1 MYNHTLH
8 HTAAEID
15 VGFSRI
21 RKMLRIVVC
30 VVLLANSYVAGNSHG
45 EDTKIISTRIGSF
58 KGSVRRLDVFG
69 ESKLVERYLGIPF
82 AETAKRFQKPILKS
96 PMTSGVYDATYFRPL
111 CPQLNMQLG
120 GIRNPNLEVYAST
133 EDCLFINIVKP
144 AVSSGDKGIP
154 VMVWIH
160 GGGFNFG
167 SPHAFSGDMLSA
179 YGDIIVITVAYRLNV
194 FGFLSTGDEILPGNL
209 GLWDQHIALKW
220 IHEYISD
227 FGGDPDNVA
236 LIGCSAGS
244 ASVVYQS
251 MFPENKGFFQRAI
264 GMSGSI
270 TPIWTFQPNPLI
282 NFMTFGKQIG
292 CNVKVSK
299 DQILQCIQSQPTDVI
314 VDILNKPENKYIEF
328 PMAILPSIDGHFL
341 TADPYEI
348 INHKTALSEE
358 AASMLSSIDFMTG
371 VTSGEGALNI
381 GGFVGIHDSENF
393 ALTKEEFEG
402 AAIPTAAKLVYG
414 DNVPD
419 VVTDMMIHKYRNWTN
434 PSDINNI
441 RQSFLDMTGDYAF
454 DYHAKLLADW
464 HSNLSSGNQGHG
476 ATFAYR
482 TEALP
487 SQHILWVP
495 SWLSKPNHA
504 DDVTFLFGYDKG
516 GYIAWTEPYNED
528 YEPEEWELQVSKLF
542 MTLFSN
548 FAKTG

>member
-1 MYNHTLH
+1 ML
-8 HTAAEID
+8 AFKI
-15 VGFSRI
+15 SRI
-21 RKMLRIVVC
+21 QKMLRIVVSVYLILNC
-30 VVLLANSYVAGNSHG
+30 YVVCNSYG
-45 EDTKIISTRIGSF
+45 EDTIIVTTQIGSF

-69 ESKLVERYLGIPF
+69 ESKLVERYLGIPY
-82 AETAKRFQKPILKS
+82 AETPKRFQKSVLKNT
-96 PMTSGVYDATYFRPL
+96 MTSGVYDATYFRPS
-111 CPQLNMQLG
+111 CPQMNVQLG
-120 GIRNPNLEVYAST
+120 GIRKPGINAEYA

-144 AVSSGDKGIP
+144 AESRGDKGFP

-167 SPHAFSGDMLSA
+167 SPRPFSGDMLSS
-179 YGDIIVITVAYRLNV
+179 YGNVIVVTVAYRLNV
-194 FGFLSTGDEILPGNL
+194 FGFLSTGDETLPANL

-251 MFPENKGFFQRAI
+251 IFPENKGFFQRAI

-270 TPIWTFQPNPLI
+270 TGLWSFQPSPLN
-282 NFMTFGKQIG
+282 NFMTIGKQLG
-292 CNVKVSK
+292 CNTKVSK
-299 DQILQCIQSQPTDVI
+299 DQILQCIASQPTDVI
-314 VDILNKPENKYIEF
+314 MDTLNKAENKYIKF
-328 PMAILPSIDGHFL
+328 PMDMVPSSDGHFL

-348 INHKTALSEE
+348 INPKTALSE
-358 AASMLSSIDFMTG
+358 AATSMFSSIDFMTG
-371 VTSGEGALNI
+371 VTSGEGTMNI
-381 GGFVGIHDSENF
+381 GGFVGINDSENF

-402 AAIPTAAKLVYG
+402 TAIPTAAKLVYG

-419 VVTDMMIHKYRNWTN
+419 IITDMIIHKYRNWTN

-441 RQSFLDMTGDYAF
+441 CQSFLDMTGDYVF
-454 DYHAKLLADW
+454 DYHAKLLADF
-464 HSNLSSGNQGHG
+464 HANLRSGNHRRG
-476 ATFAYR
+476 ATYAYR

-495 SWLSKPNHA
+495 SWVSKPGHA
-504 DDVTFLFGYDKG
+504 DDVTFLFGYDKEG
-516 GYIAWTEPYNED
+516 QLARTEPYSEE
-528 YEPEEWELQVSKLF
+528 YEPEEWELQLSKLY